1 MLPGENDA
9 RTPPGVGEGLAL
21 CVGVGFTVG
30 LDVDVDV
37 DVDVEVVVAVTIG
50 DALVTATVGG
60 GVFAA
65 TGFGVS

>member
-9 RTPPGVGEGLAL
+9 RTPPGAGEGLAL

-30 LDVDVDV
+30 LDVDV